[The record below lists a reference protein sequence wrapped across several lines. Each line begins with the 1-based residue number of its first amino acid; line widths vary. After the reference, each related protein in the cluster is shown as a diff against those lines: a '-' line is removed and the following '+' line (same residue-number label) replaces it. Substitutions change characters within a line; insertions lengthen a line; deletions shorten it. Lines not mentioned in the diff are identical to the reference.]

1 MNEKIVKM
9 VVHSFSDLVGKY
21 NKGVITLKEK
31 DGEHYVPIVCN
42 ANEKD
47 RVIAFLNGK
56 TLPFEDRFGAFGT
69 LLKMM
74 TPTLRRNYNLVV
86 VKLIIGRYLACL
98 CRKGSEIPEAL
109 SDDMI
114 RIEDAIILSYLAKM
128 PLYMTESLMESQS
141 IKVTPRMPIIAL
153 PYTVLSN
160 EMLHD
165 AYKESIDDERYEV
178 AQVLKL
184 ELDRRRNIT
193 NQQKINDKEK

>member
-1 MNEKIVKM
+1 
-9 VVHSFSDLVGKY
+9 
-21 NKGVITLKEK
+21 
-31 DGEHYVPIVCN
+31 
-42 ANEKD
+42 
-47 RVIAFLNGK
+47 
-56 TLPFEDRFGAFGT
+56 
-69 LLKMM
+69 
-74 TPTLRRNYNLVV
+74 
-86 VKLIIGRYLACL
+86 
-98 CRKGSEIPEAL
+98 
-109 SDDMI
+109 MI